1 MYAFGGIAGATGK
14 GNTFS
19 AALRYANGP
28 IGVAAGY
35 LRINSSA
42 VGRLPESGDRRVGQL
57 RGIRAEPGYLT
68 AKAVEQVAAAGNYTL
83 GDLTM
88 GLNYSNVK
96 YLPGNGSAFTDT
108 AVFNTYGA
116 LAAYR
121 FTPTFSVAGAFA
133 YTLASKANGINS
145 AARYQQYSLKESY
158 SLSKRTTLYA
168 LQAYTH
174 SSGQTLG
181 AQGAGHVIDAAP
193 IVGDSQQLTPSTTRG
208 QFVGMAGIAVTF

>member
-1 MYAFGGIAGATGK
+1 MSVL
-14 GNTFS
+14 N
-19 AALRYANGP
+19 
-28 IGVAAGY
+28 
-35 LRINSSA
+35 
-42 VGRLPESGDRRVGQL
+42 Q
-57 RGIRAEPGYLT
+57 GYLT

-83 GDLTM
+83 GDLTL

-133 YTLASKANGINS
+133 YTLASKANGVAS

-181 AQGAGHVIDAAP
+181 AQGAGHIVDAAP
-193 IVGDSQQLTPSTTRG
+193 IVGDSQQLTPSTTHG